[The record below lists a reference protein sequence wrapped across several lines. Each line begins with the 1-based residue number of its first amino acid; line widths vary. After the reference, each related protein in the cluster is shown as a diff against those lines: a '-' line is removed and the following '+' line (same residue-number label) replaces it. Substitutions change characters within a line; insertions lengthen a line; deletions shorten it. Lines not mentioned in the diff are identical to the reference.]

1 MKKFMTQNLSKKWPF
16 HFLNEDDVNEVHQVI
31 QKLTNKFQTIE
42 NNDFQDECAHLAQ
55 QLPESLKKV
64 IAQTK
69 VTFEDKGYLIVS
81 GFSIDDEKIGDSPAS
96 WDVPWDNNAYL
107 EEEVFQ
113 CLLTA
118 VAGRVFGWRTQENG
132 RFLRHI
138 TPMKK
143 DAMEQLGGSS
153 KVSLLWHT
161 EEAFHPARASL
172 FTLMC

>member
-96 WDVPWDNNAYL
+96 WVCNPPNFNN
-107 EEEVFQ
+107 
-113 CLLTA
+113 T
-118 VAGRVFGWRTQENG
+118 
-132 RFLRHI
+132 
-138 TPMKK
+138 
-143 DAMEQLGGSS
+143 
-153 KVSLLWHT
+153 
-161 EEAFHPARASL
+161 
-172 FTLMC
+172 